1 MPETVSAPESTGP
14 HPLPRFRFLSEFLGR
29 PVVGADGVR
38 LGRLADLVVATGEA
52 YPPVESLVVKGAAGR
67 TLYPWSAVEVLAPGR
82 LALRADAAGTHPPEQ
97 PPPDRIPLAEEI
109 LDKQIVDVHDAKLV
123 RVNDLHFLEVKGQLR
138 VAHVDVGFRG
148 LIRRMGWEPW
158 VDGAIRLVK
167 KEAGYLKGDQLV
179 SWKLV
184 QPLDRSPGKVR
195 LEVAQRLLATLH
207 PADLAEI
214 MEDLDRD
221 QRTVLLQRLDVE
233 TAAEALE
240 EAPSELAAQLLEEVA
255 PEKAADIL
263 EEMAP
268 DEAADVLSDLP
279 GETRDEV
286 MAAMEKPEA
295 REVAALMAYPK
306 DSAGGLMTPDR
317 IQLRPAQTVADAIVE
332 LRRRAEELPLVYEI
346 FVVDASRRLIGL
358 LTLRD
363 LLLNDAGTPLG
374 TIMREPPATVRLE
387 DGLKDVAG
395 AAAKYNLVSVPV
407 VDSDGLLQGMVTVD
421 DILSEVLDA
430 A

>member
-1 MPETVSAPESTGP
+1 MPETANAREIYGD
-14 HPLPRFRFLSEFLGR
+14 PRFLFFSSLLGR
-29 PVVGADGVR
+29 PVLDAAGAR
-38 LGRLADLVVATGEA
+38 LGRLADLVVATGEP
-52 YPPVESLVVKGAAGR
+52 YPPVESLVVKGPNGR
-67 TLYPWSAVEVLAPGR
+67 RLYPWSCVAQLSVAGLS
-82 LALRADAAGTHPPEQ
+82 LKADALGEPPPEQ
-97 PPPDRIPLAEEI
+97 PPPDRIPLAEEL
-109 LDKQIVDVHDAKLV
+109 LDKQIVDIDDAKLV

-148 LIRRMGWEPW
+148 LIRRLGWEPL
-158 VDGAIRLVK
+158 VDGSIRLVRRD
-167 KEAGYLKGDQLV
+167 AGYLKSDHLV

-184 QPLDRSPGKVR
+184 QPLDRSPGRVR

-233 TAAEALE
+233 TAADALE
-240 EAPSELAAQLLEEVA
+240 EAPPELAAQLLEEVA

-268 DEAADVLSDLP
+268 DEAADVLADLP
-279 GETRDEV
+279 GESRDEV
-286 MAAMEKPEA
+286 LAAMERPEA
-295 REVAALMAYPK
+295 REVAALMAHPR

-317 IQLRPAQTVADAIVE
+317 IQLLAVQTVADAILE
-332 LRRRAEELPLVYEI
+332 LRRRAEDLPFVYEL
-346 FVVDASRRLIGL
+346 FVVDPGQRLVGM

-363 LLLNDAGTPLG
+363 LLLNEAGTPLG
-374 TIMREPPATVRLE
+374 SIMREPPATVRVE
-387 DGLKDVAG
+387 DGVKDVAS

-407 VDSDGLLQGMVTVD
+407 VDEAGLLQGMVTVD
-421 DILSEVLDA
+421 DILAEVIDER
-430 A
+430 

>member
-1 MPETVSAPESTGP
+1 MPETAPARETFGD
-14 HPLPRFRFLSEFLGR
+14 PRFLFLSDLLGR
-29 PVVGADGVR
+29 PVAGAGGAA
-38 LGRLADLVVATGEA
+38 LGRLVDLVVATGEN
-52 YPPVESLVVKGAAGR
+52 YPPVESLVLKGPSGR
-67 TLYPWSAVEVLAPGR
+67 VQYPWTAVERLDARG
-82 LALRADAAGTHPPEQ
+82 LALKADAAGAPPPER
-97 PPPDRIPLAEEI
+97 PPADRIPLAEEI

-148 LIRRMGWEPW
+148 LVRRMGWQAW
-158 VDGAIRLVK
+158 VDGAVQLVAR
-167 KEAGYLKGDQLV
+167 EARYLRSDQLV

-184 QPLDRSPGKVR
+184 QPLDRSPGRVR

-221 QRTVLLQRLDVE
+221 QRAVLLQRLDVE

-240 EAPSELAAQLLEEVA
+240 EAPPELAAQLLEEVA

-268 DEAADVLSDLP
+268 DEAADVLHDLP
-279 GETRDEV
+279 GDTRAEV
-286 MAAMEKPEA
+286 LAAMERPEA
-295 REVAALMAYPK
+295 REVQALMAYPP

-317 IQLRPAQTVADAIVE
+317 LQVFPDQTLAEAILE
-332 LRRRAEELPLVYEI
+332 LRKRAEELPFVYELY
-346 FVVDASRRLIGL
+346 VVDGAGKLVGL

-363 LLLNDAGTPLG
+363 LLLHDAATPVKDV
-374 TIMREPPATVRLE
+374 MREPPATVLTG
-387 DGLKDVAG
+387 DGLKEVAG
-395 AAAKYNLVSVPV
+395 AASKYNLMTVPV
-407 VDSDGLLQGMVTVD
+407 VDQAGALHGMVTVD
-421 DILSEVLDA
+421 DILAEVIDA
-430 A
+430 R

>member
-1 MPETVSAPESTGP
+1 MPEMAAAREAFGD
-14 HPLPRFRFLSEFLGR
+14 PRFLFLSDLLGR
-29 PVVGADGVR
+29 PVADAAGAS
-38 LGRLADLVVATGEA
+38 LGRLADLVVATGEP
-52 YPPVESLVVKGAAGR
+52 YPPVESLVVRGPAGR
-67 TLYPWSAVEVLAPGR
+67 VLFPWSAVERLEAGG
-82 LALRADAAGTHPPEQ
+82 LALRTGATGEPPPEK
-97 PPPDRIPLAEEI
+97 PPADRIPLAEEI

-148 LIRRMGWEPW
+148 LVRRMGWQPL
-158 VDGAIRLVK
+158 VDGAVRLVAR
-167 KEAGYLKGDQLV
+167 EARYLKSDQLV

-184 QPLDRSPGKVR
+184 QPLDRSPGRVR

-233 TAAEALE
+233 TAADALE
-240 EAPSELAAQLLEEVA
+240 EAPPELAAQLLEEVA

-268 DEAADVLSDLP
+268 DEAADVLSDLS
-279 GETRDEV
+279 GDTRAEV
-286 MAAMEKPEA
+286 LAAMERPEA
-295 REVAALMAYPK
+295 HEVQALLAYPP

-317 IQLRPAQTVADAIVE
+317 LQVFPEQTLGDAIVE
-332 LRRRAEELPLVYEI
+332 LRRRAEELPFVYELY
-346 FVVDASRRLIGL
+346 VVDGAGRLAGL

-363 LLLNDAGTPLG
+363 LLLHDAGTPVRDV
-374 TIMREPPATVRLE
+374 MREAPATVLTE
-387 DGLKDVAG
+387 DHLKDVAG
-395 AAAKYNLVSVPV
+395 AASKYNLMTVPV
-407 VDSDGLLQGMVTVD
+407 VDPQGKLHGMVTVD
-421 DILSEVLDA
+421 DILAEVMGDR
-430 A
+430 

>member
-1 MPETVSAPESTGP
+1 MPETASARESSGD
-14 HPLPRFRFLSEFLGR
+14 PRFLFFSSLLDC
-29 PVVGADGVR
+29 PVTGADGAR
-38 LGRLADLVVATGEA
+38 LGRLTDLVVATGEP
-52 YPPVESLVVKGAAGR
+52 YPPVESLVVKGPAGR
-67 TLYPWSAVEVLAPGR
+67 RLYPWNAVAHLSVAG
-82 LALRADAAGTHPPEQ
+82 LALKADAAGVPPPEQ
-97 PPPDRIPLAEEI
+97 PPPDRIPLAEEL

-148 LIRRMGWEPW
+148 LIRRMGWEPL
-158 VDGAIRLVK
+158 VDGAVRLLRRD
-167 KEAGYLKGDQLV
+167 AGYLKSDHLV

-184 QPLDRSPGKVR
+184 QPLDRSPGRVR

-240 EAPSELAAQLLEEVA
+240 EAPPELAAQLLEEVA
-255 PEKAADIL
+255 PEQAADIL

-268 DEAADVLSDLP
+268 DEAADVLADLP
-279 GETRDEV
+279 GESRDEV
-286 MAAMEKPEA
+286 LAAMERPEA
-295 REVAALMAYPK
+295 REVAALLAHPR

-317 IQLRPAQTVADAIVE
+317 IQLHPEQTVSDAIVE
-332 LRRRAEELPLVYEI
+332 LRRRAEDLPFVYEV
-346 FVVDASRRLIGL
+346 FVVDQAGRLLGM

-363 LLLNDAGTPLG
+363 LLLDDAGTPLG
-374 TIMREPPATVRLE
+374 AIMREPPATVRVE
-387 DGLKDVAG
+387 DGVKEVAS
-395 AAAKYNLVSVPV
+395 AASKYNLVSVPV
-407 VDSDGLLQGMVTVD
+407 VDEAGVLQGMVTVD
-421 DILSEVLDA
+421 DILAEVIGA
-430 A
+430 R

>member
-1 MPETVSAPESTGP
+1 MPESATAKEMLGD
-14 HPLPRFRFLSEFLGR
+14 PRFLYLSELLGR
-29 PVVGADGVR
+29 PVVSAAGER
-38 LGRLADLVVATGEA
+38 LGRLSDLVVATGEP

-67 TLYPWSAVEVLAPGR
+67 RLYPWTAVEQLSAGR
-82 LALRADAAGTHPPEQ
+82 LSLKADAAGSAPPDQ

-109 LDKQIVDVHDAKLV
+109 LDRQIVDVHDAKLV

-138 VAHVDVGFRG
+138 VAHVDVGLRG
-148 LIRRMGWEPW
+148 LVRRLGWEPW
-158 VDGAIRLVK
+158 VDGALRLMRSQ
-167 KEAGYLKGDQLV
+167 AAYLKSDHLV

-184 QPLDRSPGKVR
+184 QPLDRSPGRVR

-207 PADLAEI
+207 PSDLAEI

-240 EAPSELAAQLLEEVA
+240 EAPTELAAQLLEEVT

-279 GETRDEV
+279 GDARDEV
-286 MAAMEKPEA
+286 LAAMERPEA
-295 REVAALMAYPK
+295 REVEALLAYPQ
-306 DSAGGLMTPDR
+306 DTAGGLMTPDR
-317 IQLRPAQTVADAIVE
+317 IQLLPEQTVADAIVD
-332 LRRRAEELPLVYEI
+332 LRRCAEELPLVYEL
-346 FVVDASRRLIGL
+346 FVVDPTGHLLGV

-363 LLLNDAGTPLG
+363 LLLNDAETRLS
-374 TIMREPPATVRLE
+374 TLMREPPATVQVE

-395 AAAKYNLVSVPV
+395 VAAKYNLVSVPV
-407 VDSDGLLQGMVTVD
+407 VDAQGILHGMVTVD
-421 DILSEVLDA
+421 DILAEVVDA
-430 A
+430 R

>member
-1 MPETVSAPESTGP
+1 MPETASARETPGD
-14 HPLPRFRFLSEFLGR
+14 PRFLFLSSLLRR
-29 PVVGADGVR
+29 PVTGADGAR
-38 LGRLADLVVATGEA
+38 LGRLVDLVVATGEP
-52 YPPVESLVVKGAAGR
+52 YPPVESLVVKGPGGR
-67 TLYPWSAVEVLAPGR
+67 RLYPWNAVAQLSETGLS
-82 LALRADAAGTHPPEQ
+82 LKADAAGVAPPDQ
-97 PPPDRIPLAEEI
+97 PPPDRIPLAEEL

-148 LIRRMGWEPW
+148 LIRRMGWEPL
-158 VDGAIRLVK
+158 VDGAVRLVRRD
-167 KEAGYLKGDQLV
+167 AGYLRSDHLV

-184 QPLDRSPGKVR
+184 QPLDRSPGRVR

-233 TAAEALE
+233 TAADALE

-268 DEAADVLSDLP
+268 DEAADVLADLP
-279 GETRDEV
+279 GESRDEV
-286 MAAMEKPEA
+286 LAAMERPEA
-295 REVAALMAYPK
+295 REVTALLAHPR

-317 IQLRPAQTVADAIVE
+317 IQLLAQQTVADAIVE
-332 LRRRAEELPLVYEI
+332 LRRRAEDLPFVYEV
-346 FVVDASRRLIGL
+346 FVVDAGQRLVGQC
-358 LTLRD
+358 TLRD

-374 TIMREPPATVRLE
+374 TIMREPPATVRVE
-387 DGLKDVAG
+387 DGVKDVA
-395 AAAKYNLVSVPV
+395 AAASKYNLVSVPV
-407 VDSDGLLQGMVTVD
+407 VDEAGLLQGMVTVD
-421 DILSEVLDA
+421 DILAEVIDA
-430 A
+430 G